1 MKRLVVSAILLLIF
15 GVGAQADTI
24 VSVSLN
30 PVDYGLQ
37 VSNTGQIFGDEIVAV
52 TFTWDV
58 TTETLSN
65 IVVAA
70 SGPFQGY
77 SLPGTMSA
85 SLWPGG
91 STLGGPAIGNLSLQ
105 LIDTV
110 SQFSVVYTLNYSFHS
125 IPGLAVALPS
135 IPGTYYADLNLFCG
149 FCIGGDEFS
158 SAATATVTSV
168 STPEPGTLTLVAVG
182 LFGLSLRKR
191 KILPSGDCDLL
202 F

>member
-1 MKRLVVSAILLLIF
+1 MKRLVVFTILLLIF
-15 GVGAQADTI
+15 GVAARADTI
-24 VSVSLN
+24 LAVSLN
-30 PVDYGLQ
+30 PVDYGQQ
-37 VSNTGQIFGDEIVAV
+37 VSKTGQIFGDEIVAV

-77 SLPGTMSA
+77 SVPGSISA

-91 STLGGPAIGNLSLQ
+91 STLGGPAIGKLDFQ

-110 SQFSVVYTLNYSFHS
+110 SQFSVLYSLNYSFHN
-125 IPGLAVALPS
+125 IPGSAVALPA

-149 FCIGGDEFS
+149 FCISGDEFS
-158 SAATATVTSV
+158 SGATATVTNI
-168 STPEPGTLTLVAVG
+168 STPEPGTLSLVAVG
-182 LFGLSLRKR
+182 LLGWSLRKR
-191 KILPSGDCDLL
+191 KKRVLSPN
-202 F
+202 